1 MIPVTNRFASGTLR
15 AALLLMLIA
24 CFFVSFPAHSQAQ
37 SAEQRMQEMAQRAL
51 VEGVVTDAET
61 QETLIGANI
70 ALFSL
75 PDTVLVRGAT
85 TMNDGTFALRMAR
98 PGSYLLQVSFIG
110 YFTQIESL
118 EWTGREELPFTRNF
132 ALAVNRE
139 SLDEVRITGRMQ
151 RVEVRGDTTA
161 FNADAFTTGR
171 DATVEDLIARMPGI
185 TVQDGR
191 VEAQGE
197 QVRRVL
203 VDGNEFFGDDAL
215 LTLRNLPAEAV
226 SQIEVFDRMG
236 EQARFT
242 GFDDGSQ
249 ERTIN
254 IVTRMGIRNG
264 QFGRFNSGYGSD
276 NRYSAA
282 GNYNYFSGA
291 RRISVLGLT
300 NNVNQQNFSG
310 DDLSGVQAAAM
321 RRPGMGGGMGGGGW
335 GGGATREFMVGQ
347 QDGITTTHSF
357 GLNYIDRPSQRLN
370 INSSYFFNAA
380 DNDRERV
387 SERRYTGGIL
397 GNQLYD
403 EFSGGVTD
411 NFNHRFNA
419 RVEYTL
425 NERSSFI
432 FSPRLNVQQNSST
445 SFLDAITNTPEGLM
459 LNSTSNI
466 ATSHRNNFDFR
477 GSLLWRQRFATPGR
491 TLSVNLQGDA
501 NNLTGDQGRIGE
513 TVFFDAGRNEI
524 VENQLTDLNDNGYT
538 LGTNVTWTENA
549 GERTQLQFTYNP
561 SYSLDRADRRAFS
574 FNDLTEAYDIP
585 DASLSNEF
593 ENQIW
598 RQRVSSG
605 LNFRRDTFRLNLTL
619 AYQNTLLR
627 GDQVFPIETSTRQ
640 VYNNLLPSA
649 NVNFNTG
656 ENQNMF
662 IRYNT
667 NTRTPSANQL
677 QNVID
682 NSNPV
687 QLRGGNPD
695 LRQQY
700 THSLMTRWRK
710 TNPQSGSSLVFFV
723 MGNYTLNTIGNET
736 FVARRDSTLP
746 GDIFFGAGSRLTLPD
761 NVGDSWSVRAFAARG
776 LVWDLISSNV
786 NFNAGA
792 TFNST
797 PSAINGQRFTS
808 ETWSLNSGFMVSSN
822 ISPQV
827 DFRISYQANYNIV
840 DNSVPT
846 GFDSNY
852 YVGTAGLRFNVQ
864 PWRGLFLESDTR
876 VRHLSGL
883 DDDFNND
890 VVFWNLGLGYRFLK
904 DRAAELKFTVIDVLN
919 QNDNINRIIQDTFVE
934 DVRSNVLSRYAM
946 VTFTYNF
953 RAIQQGGQP
962 QRPGFG
968 PGMRGDWRQ

>member
-1 MIPVTNRFASGTLR
+1 MSEVTIVQRE
-15 AALLLMLIA
+15 ALLKA
-24 CFFVSFPAHSQAQ
+24 FSFFILSLLFTQPVVAQ
-37 SAEQRMQEMAQRAL
+37 SGGQNMQDRTQRTL
-51 VEGVVTDAET
+51 VEGTIVDAET
-61 QETLIGANI
+61 QEPLVGANV
-70 ALFSL
+70 ALFAL

-85 TMNDGTFALRMAR
+85 SMDDGSFALRMTR
-98 PGSYLLQVSFIG
+98 PGTHLLQVSFIG

-118 EWTGREELPFTRNF
+118 EWTGEEDLPFTRNF
-132 ALAVNRE
+132 ALTLNRE
-139 SLDEVRITGRMQ
+139 ALDEVRITGRMQ
-151 RVEVRGDTTA
+151 RMEIRGDTTA

-171 DATVEDLIARMPGI
+171 DATVEDLIQRMPGI
-185 TVQDGR
+185 VVQDGR

-203 VDGNEFFGDDAL
+203 VDGNEFFGDDA
-215 LTLRNLPAEAV
+215 TMAIRNLPAEVV

-264 QFGRFNSGYGSD
+264 QFGRFNSGYGSED
-276 NRYSAA
+276 RYNAG

-291 RRISVLGLT
+291 RRISVLGMT

-310 DDLSGVQAAAM
+310 DDLSGVQAASM
-321 RRPGMGGGMGGGGW
+321 RRPGMGLGAGRAGGW
-335 GGGATREFMVGQ
+335 GGGATRDFLVGQ
-347 QDGITTTHSF
+347 QDGITTTHAF
-357 GLNYIDRPSQRLN
+357 GLNYIDRPSQQLN

-380 DNDRERV
+380 DNDRERT
-387 SERRYTGGIL
+387 SERRYTGGFF

-419 RVEYTL
+419 RVEYNMSEQT
-425 NERSSFI
+425 SFI
-432 FSPRLNVQQNSST
+432 FTPRLNVQQNSSN
-445 SFLDAITNTPEGLM
+445 SFLDAETFNSSGLP
-459 LNSTSNI
+459 LNETLNQSTVDLS
-466 ATSHRNNFDFR
+466 TYDMS
-477 GSLLWRQRFATPGR
+477 GSLLWRQRFDTPGR
-491 TLSVNLQGDA
+491 TLSVNFQGDT
-501 NNLTGDQGRIGE
+501 NNRTGDQGRIG
-513 TVFFDAGRNEI
+513 TTIFFDPEGNEI
-524 VENQLTDLNDNGYT
+524 IDDQNQRTDISDNGYT
-538 LGTNVTWTENA
+538 LGTTVTWTERA
-549 GERTQLQFTYNP
+549 SERVQLQFSYNP
-561 SYSLDRADRRAFS
+561 SFSVDKADRRAFS
-574 FNDLTEAYDIP
+574 FNEITEAYDIP
-585 DASLSNEF
+585 DVGLSNAF
-593 ENQIW
+593 ENEIW

-605 LNFRRDTFRLNLTL
+605 MNFRRDSFRLNVTL

-627 GDQVFPIETSTRQ
+627 GDQVFPVEASTRQ
-640 VYNNLLPSA
+640 VYHNLLPSA
-649 NVNFNTG
+649 NANFNTG

-687 QLRGGNPD
+687 QLSGGNPA
-695 LRQQY
+695 LEQQY
-700 THSLMTRWRK
+700 THSLMTRWRR
-710 TNPQSGSSLVFFV
+710 TNPQTGSSMVFFV

-736 FVARRDSTLP
+736 FIAQRDSTLP
-746 GDIFFGAGSRLTLPD
+746 GNVFFGAGSRLTLPD

-776 LVWDLISSNV
+776 LVWDLIRSNV

-797 PSAINGQRFTS
+797 PTAINGQRFTA
-808 ETWSLNSGFMVSSN
+808 ETWSLNSGFVASSN
-822 ISPQV
+822 ISPEI
-827 DFRISYQANYNIV
+827 DFRISYQANYNIT

-852 YVGTAGLRFNVQ
+852 YVGTAAFRFNVQ
-864 PWRGLFLESDTR
+864 PWRGLFFESDTR
-876 VRHLSGL
+876 IRHLSGL
-883 DDDFNND
+883 DDAFNND
-890 VVFWNLGLGYRFLK
+890 VIFWNLGLGYRFLN

-919 QNDNINRIIQDTFVE
+919 QNDNINRIIEDTFVE

-962 QRPGFG
+962 QRPGMA

>member
-1 MIPVTNRFASGTLR
+1 MMHVTTRRLFSFIAAAIIGVCFAGIP
-15 AALLLMLIA
+15 AA
-24 CFFVSFPAHSQAQ
+24 VQAQ
-37 SAEQRMQEMAQRAL
+37 SMEQRMQEMAQRPI
-51 VEGVVTDAET
+51 VEGIITDAES
-61 QETLIGANI
+61 QEPLIGANI

-85 TMNDGTFALRMAR
+85 SMNDGSFALRMVR

-118 EWTGREELPFTRNF
+118 NWTGQEELPFTRNF
-132 ALAVNRE
+132 ALALNRE
-139 SLDEVRITGRMQ
+139 ALDEVRITGRMQ
-151 RVEVRGDTTA
+151 RMEVRGDTTA

-171 DATVEDLIARMPGI
+171 DATVEDLISRMPGI
-185 TVQDGR
+185 VVQDGR

-215 LTLRNLPAEAV
+215 LTLRNLPAEVV

-276 NRYSAA
+276 DRYTA
-282 GNYNYFSGA
+282 GGNFNYFSGN

-300 NNVNQQNFSG
+300 NNVNQQNFTG
-310 DDLSGVQAAAM
+310 EDLSGVQAAAM
-321 RRPGMGGGMGGGGW
+321 RRPGGGGGGGGGWGGW
-335 GGGATREFMVGQ
+335 GGGATRDFMVGQ
-347 QDGITTTHSF
+347 QEGITTTHSF
-357 GLNYIDRPSQRLN
+357 GVNYIDRWNDRFN
-370 INSSYFFNAA
+370 ITGSYFFNAT

-387 SERRYTGGIL
+387 SERRYTGGFF

-411 NFNHRFNA
+411 NFNHRMNA
-419 RVEYTL
+419 RIEYTATQ
-425 NERSSFI
+425 RTSFI
-432 FSPRLNVQQNSST
+432 FTPRVNLQQNTSS
-445 SFLDAITNTPEGLM
+445 SFLNAITNNANGLP
-459 LNSTSNI
+459 LNTTENI
-466 ATSHRNNFDFR
+466 ATSERNAYDMS
-477 GSLLWRQRFATPGR
+477 GSLLWRQRFDTQGR
-491 TLSVNLQGDA
+491 TLSVNFQGDA
-501 NNLTGDQGRIGE
+501 NNRTGDQGRIGE
-513 TVFFDAGRNEI
+513 TVFFDTDRNEI
-524 VENQLTDLNDNGYT
+524 LENQRTDINDNGFT
-538 LGTNVTWTENA
+538 LGTSVTWTESLT
-549 GERTQLQFTYNP
+549 ERVQLQLTYNP

-574 FNDLTEAYDIP
+574 FNELTGLYDIP
-585 DASLSNEF
+585 DAGLSNEF

-598 RQRVSSG
+598 RQRMTAG
-605 LNFRRDTFRLNLTL
+605 TNFRWERYRFNLSL

-627 GDQVFPIETSTRQ
+627 GDQVFPVEASTRQ

-656 ENQNMF
+656 QNQNMF

-700 THSLMTRWRK
+700 THSLMTRWRR

-723 MGNYTLNTIGNET
+723 MGNYTLNTIGSET
-736 FVARRDSTLP
+736 FIAQRDSTLP
-746 GDIFFGAGSRLTLPD
+746 GNILFGAGSRLTLPD

-776 LVWDLISSNV
+776 LVWDLIRSNV
-786 NFNAGA
+786 NLNAGA

-797 PSAINGQRFTS
+797 PTAINGQRFTS
-808 ETWSLNSGFMVSSN
+808 DTWSLNSGLVVSSN
-822 ISPQV
+822 ISPEI
-827 DFRISYQANYNIV
+827 DFRVSYQASYNIV

-852 YVGTAGLRFNVQ
+852 YVGTAALRFNVQ
-864 PWRGLFLESDTR
+864 PWRGLFFESDTR

-890 VVFWNLGLGYRFLK
+890 VIFWNVGLGYRFLR

-919 QNDNINRIIQDTFVE
+919 QNDNINRIIEDTFVE

-953 RAIQQGGQP
+953 RAIQQGAQP